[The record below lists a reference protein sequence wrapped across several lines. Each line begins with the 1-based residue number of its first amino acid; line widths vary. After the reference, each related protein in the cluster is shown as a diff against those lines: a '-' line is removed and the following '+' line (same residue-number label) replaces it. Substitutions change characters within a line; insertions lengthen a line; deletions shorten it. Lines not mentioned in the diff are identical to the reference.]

1 MQEYMDEM
9 FDAILNKEDVPVGV
23 KYIFDFFDGLAVRLK
38 IEDDA
43 VLHKWK
49 SNM

>member
-1 MQEYMDEM
+1 MDKM
-9 FDAILNKEDVPVGV
+9 FAAILNTDDVPIAV
-23 KYIFDFFDGLAVRLK
+23 KYIFDIFDSLAKRHD
-38 IEDDA
+38 IEDEA

>member
-1 MQEYMDEM
+1 M
-9 FDAILNKEDVPVGV
+9 FAAILNKEDVPVGV
-23 KYIFDFFDGLAVRLK
+23 KYIFDIFDGLAVRYN
-38 IEDDA
+38 IHDDA